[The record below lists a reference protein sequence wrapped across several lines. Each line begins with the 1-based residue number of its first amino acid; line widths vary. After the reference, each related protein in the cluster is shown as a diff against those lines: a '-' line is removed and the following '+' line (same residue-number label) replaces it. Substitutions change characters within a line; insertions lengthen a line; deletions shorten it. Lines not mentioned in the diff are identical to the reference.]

1 MSKADPEKEFELE
14 NKLIEEMPPAP
25 QAAKSN
31 ASAET
36 LAGTRNAEAVS
47 RLSEEPVKE
56 EGAGSNSKQ
65 TSDARE
71 QPGQLKMEL
80 DKYKDIALRSVA
92 DLDNYRKRMAREK
105 DDAIRYANASFLERL
120 IPILDNFDLGLQA
133 AKGGGSQ
140 SAVIDGMTMV
150 FKQLQEFLASCGVE
164 TIDATGDHFDPNL
177 HEALAQ
183 EENAQVE
190 EGVVIRQ
197 LRKGYKLKD
206 RLIRPANVV
215 VSKGVPAGED
225 SAKTGANP
233 QESRESRGDE
243 LIAG

>member
-1 MSKADPEKEFELE
+1 MSELNQENKFEAEEKLIDDLPSSETAQKPDASPGGTSAMGNAETPSASDDKSAESAPRQSADPQDQL
-14 NKLIEEMPPAP
+14 
-25 QAAKSN
+25 
-31 ASAET
+31 
-36 LAGTRNAEAVS
+36 V
-47 RLSEEPVKE
+47 
-56 EGAGSNSKQ
+56 
-65 TSDARE
+65 
-71 QPGQLKMEL
+71 QLKAEL
-80 DKYKDIALRSVA
+80 SKYKDVALRSVA

-105 DDAIRYANASFLERL
+105 DDAIRYANTSFLERL

-164 TIDATGDHFDPNL
+164 TIDATGEHFDPNL

-215 VSKGVPAGED
+215 VSKGAPIGED

-233 QESRESRGDE
+233 QESH
-243 LIAG
+243 

>member
-14 NKLIEEMPPAP
+14 NKLVEETPSAW
-25 QAAKSN
+25 QSGEVECLFGNVGWNAKSRD
-31 ASAET
+31 
-36 LAGTRNAEAVS
+36 GI
-47 RLSEEPVKE
+47 RLSEEPTKE
-56 EGAGSNSKQ
+56 EVAGTNSKQ
-65 TSDARE
+65 TGDARE
-71 QPGQLKMEL
+71 QLGQLKTEL

-133 AKGGGSQ
+133 AKAGGSQ

-164 TIDATGDHFDPNL
+164 TIDATGEHFDPNV
-177 HEALAQ
+177 HEAIAQ
-183 EENAQVE
+183 EENAEVE
-190 EGVVIRQ
+190 DGFVIRQ
-197 LRKGYKLKD
+197 LRKGYRLKD

-215 VSKGVPAGED
+215 VSKGAPVGED
-225 SAKTGANP
+225 SAKAGA
-233 QESRESRGDE
+233 GT
-243 LIAG
+243 

>member
-1 MSKADPEKEFELE
+1 MSNADPEKEFELE
-14 NKLIEEMPPAP
+14 NKLIAETTTAP
-25 QAAKSN
+25 QAAKS
-31 ASAET
+31 SVSLET
-36 LAGTRNAEAVS
+36 SAGTRTPQTAS

-56 EGAGSNSKQ
+56 EGAGTNFKQ
-65 TSDARE
+65 TSDVRE
-71 QPGQLKMEL
+71 QLGQLKTEL

-105 DDAIRYANASFLERL
+105 DDAIRYANANFLERL

-133 AKGGGSQ
+133 AKSGGSQ

-164 TIDATGDHFDPNL
+164 TIDATGEHFDPNL
-177 HEALAQ
+177 HEAIAQ
-183 EENAQVE
+183 EENAEVE
-190 EGVVIRQ
+190 DGVVIRQ
-197 LRKGYKLKD
+197 LRKGYRLKD

-215 VSKGVPAGED
+215 VSKGVRVEED
-225 SAKTGANP
+225 SAKAGANP
-233 QESRESRGDE
+233 QESRKSRGDE